1 MLRRSREGAHVES
14 RDPEGERAL
23 GRATEVAIRLGS
35 VALLVAWCFVIVS
48 PFLLPIA
55 WGAIIAIALH
65 GPFAWL
71 RRRLGNR
78 GTLAAALLTLALF
91 VAIVVPS
98 LLVGGS
104 LADDLEAAAHAFRE
118 GRLHVPPPS
127 ERVAGWPIVGERLH
141 AFWELASRNLEAAL
155 AELGPRLA
163 GVAGALLSASARFGV
178 SVLQFLFA
186 IAISGVLLARSGSG
200 ISAAQALAARL
211 AGPRGP
217 ALAELAAATVRGV
230 TRGILGVALIQ
241 ATLSGIGLFA
251 AGVPAAGLLSLAAL
265 VLAVIQVGVALVMIP
280 AALWLFANASTAT
293 AVAFGVWTLL
303 LLPLDN
309 VLKPLLMGR
318 GLDVPVSV
326 IFVGAIGGFVTQGL
340 IGLFVG
346 AVVLVLGYEL
356 SMAWLAGDVADTP
369 EA

>member
-1 MLRRSREGAHVES
+1 MLRPTEEGTSVEPQ
-14 RDPEGERAL
+14 DPEQQRIL
-23 GRATEVAIRLGS
+23 GRATDVAIRIGS
-35 VALLVAWCFVIVS
+35 VAVLVGWCFVIVS

-65 GPFAWL
+65 GPFAAL
-71 RRRLGNR
+71 RARLGGR
-78 GTLAAALLTLALF
+78 GTLAATLVMVTLL
-91 VAIVVPS
+91 VAVVVPS
-98 LLVGGS
+98 VLVGGS
-104 LADDLEAAAHAFRE
+104 LADDVESAAHAFRE
-118 GRLHVPPPS
+118 GRLQVPPPS
-127 ERVAGWPIVGERLH
+127 QRVAGWPIVGERVF
-141 AFWELASRNLEAAL
+141 AFWQLASENLQAAL

-163 GVAGALLSASARFGV
+163 GVASSLLSAGARFGI

-200 ISAAQALAARL
+200 IAAAQSLAVRL

-241 ATLSGIGLFA
+241 AILAGIGLFA
-251 AGVPAAGLLSLAAL
+251 AGVPAAGLWALAAL
-265 VLAVIQVGVALVMIP
+265 VLGVIQVGVALVLIP
-280 AALWLFANASTAT
+280 AALWLFANADTVT
-293 AVAFGVWTLL
+293 AVAFAIWTVL

-318 GLDVPVSV
+318 GLDVPVAV
-326 IFVGAIGGFVTQGL
+326 IFIGAIGGFVTQGL

-356 SMAWLAGDVADTP
+356 SMAWLEGDAADTKD
-369 EA
+369 A